1 MSAPIYSK
9 LSQAQRKLFSDL
21 SLSNEYILELEF
33 PPGKLSQNGRDQESF
48 LTWLGNKGYVQKSI
62 GINPKELGIL
72 CTDVSL
78 PGSTFATS
86 EVKDN
91 FLGVTQEFAHTRLYT
106 DIDATFYVDRR
117 YQILEIFQ
125 GWMDYISGGS
135 GDKVAQNSSNP
146 LPGFYRRYRYPDYY
160 KANIL
165 IAKIERD
172 YFAKDAIR
180 EYYSRTYQLINA
192 FPKAISSIPI
202 SYGPADILKV
212 TVTFNYDRYTVQRE
226 NVSPSSTPS
235 PRSQSSEQPS
245 SPQKPENSEQRQAR
259 LRKERTLVINSGQ
272 SPLSPGAR
280 ISPRERSINP

>member
-1 MSAPIYSK
+1 MTAPIYSK
-9 LSQAQRKLFSDL
+9 LSQEQRKIASDL
-21 SLSNEYILELEF
+21 SLSNEYILELNY
-33 PPGKLSQNGRDQESF
+33 PPGKNNEKF
-48 LTWLGNKGYVQKSI
+48 LTWLSNNGYVQSKI
-62 GINPKELGIL
+62 GIDSHQLGIL

-135 GDKVAQNSSNP
+135 GPIVAQNDDNP

-160 KANIL
+160 KTNIR

-172 YFAKDAIR
+172 YLAKNAEK
-180 EYYSRTYQLINA
+180 EYYSRTYTLINT
-192 FPKAISSIPI
+192 FPKAISSIPV
-202 SYGPADILKV
+202 SYGPADVLKV
-212 TVTFNYDRYTVQRE
+212 TITLNYDRYTVSRE
-226 NVSPSSTPS
+226 SLSPGSSTPS
-235 PRSQSSEQPS
+235 SSSKSSQSESKSTIQETA
-245 SPQKPENSEQRQAR
+245 EQRQLR
-259 LRKERTLVINSGQ
+259 LRKERTLVIKSGQ
-272 SPLSPGAR
+272 SVFDKDP
-280 ISPRERSINP
+280 SPRARSQNR